1 MKQLIPSPSLS
12 SFSVGPLTIHF
23 YALCII
29 TGIAAAIWIGR
40 KRYANLGGNPD
51 DVSEVAIWAVPFG
64 IIGGRIYHV
73 ITSPS
78 QYFGTTG
85 NPIDALRI
93 WEGGLGIW
101 GAISLGAIGAYLYF
115 RTHKTSLNFRQLL
128 DSLAPGVI
136 VAQAIGRIGNYFNQE
151 VFGKPAP
158 GVIVAQAIGRIGNYF
173 NQEVFGKPTD
183 LPWGLEIDP
192 ANRPNGFES
201 YSTFHPTFLYELLWC
216 LVVAALLIKL
226 PGVLKQITSKQGDVF
241 ALYIFGYTAG
251 RVWIEN
257 LRIDEANLILG
268 LRLNIWVSLVV
279 LITASAYLI
288 ASKRRGNTKENH
300 IPS

>member
-78 QYFGTTG
+78 QYFGTNG

-128 DSLAPGVI
+128 DSL
-136 VAQAIGRIGNYFNQE
+136 
-151 VFGKPAP
+151 AP

-279 LITASAYLI
+279 LITVSAYLI

>member
-73 ITSPS
+73 ITSPA
-78 QYFGTTG
+78 QYFGANG
-85 NPIDALRI
+85 NPVDALKI

-101 GAISLGAIGAYLYF
+101 GAISLGAVGAYLYF
-115 RTHKTSLNFRQLL
+115 RTHKTTLNFRQLL
-128 DSLAPGVI
+128 DSLAPGV
-136 VAQAIGRIGNYFNQE
+136 V
-151 VFGKPAP
+151 
-158 GVIVAQAIGRIGNYF
+158 VAQAIGRIGNYF
-173 NQEVFGKPTD
+173 NQEVFGKPTE

-192 ANRPNGFES
+192 VNRPDGFES
-201 YSTFHPTFLYELLWC
+201 YATFHPTFLYELLWC
-216 LVVAALLIKL
+216 LVVAVLLIKL
-226 PGVLKQITSKQGDVF
+226 PGFLKQITSKQGDIF
-241 ALYIFGYTAG
+241 ALYILGYTLG
-251 RVWIEN
+251 RVWIES

-268 LRLNIWVSLVV
+268 LRLNIWVSLIV
-279 LITASAYLI
+279 LLTASAYLI

>member
-73 ITSPS
+73 VTSPS
-78 QYFGTTG
+78 QYFGSNG

-101 GAISLGAIGAYLYF
+101 GAISLGAVGAYLYF
-115 RTHKTSLNFRQLL
+115 KTHKTSLNFRQLL

-151 VFGKPAP
+151 VFGKPT
-158 GVIVAQAIGRIGNYF
+158 
-173 NQEVFGKPTD
+173 E
-183 LPWGLEIDP
+183 LPWGLEIDSV
-192 ANRPNGFES
+192 NRPNGFES
-201 YSTFHPTFLYELLWC
+201 YSTFHPTFLYELVWC
-216 LVVAALLIKL
+216 LVVAVLLIKL
-226 PGVLKQITSKQGDVF
+226 PGLLKKITARQGDVF
-241 ALYIFGYTAG
+241 ALYVFGYTAG
-251 RVWIEN
+251 RVWIET

-268 LRLNIWVSLVV
+268 LRLNIWVSLIV

>member
-78 QYFGTTG
+78 QYFGANG

-101 GAISLGAIGAYLYF
+101 GAISLGAVGAYLYF

-128 DSLAPGVI
+128 DSLAPGV
-136 VAQAIGRIGNYFNQE
+136 V
-151 VFGKPAP
+151 
-158 GVIVAQAIGRIGNYF
+158 VAQAIGRIGNYF
-173 NQEVFGKPTD
+173 NQEVFGKPTE
-183 LPWGLEIDP
+183 LPWGLEIDSV
-192 ANRPNGFES
+192 NRPNGFES

-226 PGVLKQITSKQGDVF
+226 PGVLKLITSKQGDVF
-241 ALYIFGYTAG
+241 ALYILGYTAG
-251 RVWIEN
+251 RVWIET

>member
-1 MKQLIPSPSLS
+1 MNQLIPSPSLS
-12 SFSVGPLTIHF
+12 SFSVGPLTIHI

-78 QYFGTTG
+78 QYFGSNG

-101 GAISLGAIGAYLYF
+101 GAISLGAVGAYLYF
-115 RTHKTSLNFRQLL
+115 KTHKTSLNFRQLL

-151 VFGKPAP
+151 VFGKPT
-158 GVIVAQAIGRIGNYF
+158 
-173 NQEVFGKPTD
+173 E
-183 LPWGLEIDP
+183 LPWGLEIDL

-216 LVVAALLIKL
+216 LVIAVLLIKL
-226 PGVLKQITSKQGDVF
+226 PGFLKKITARQGDVF
-241 ALYIFGYTAG
+241 ALYVFGYTAG
-251 RVWIEN
+251 RVWIET

-268 LRLNIWVSLVV
+268 LRLNIWVSLIV

>member
-1 MKQLIPSPSLS
+1 MEKLIPSPSLS

-40 KRYANLGGNPD
+40 KRYANLGGNPN

-73 ITSPS
+73 ITSPA
-78 QYFGTTG
+78 QYFGTNG
-85 NPIDALRI
+85 NPVDALKI

-101 GAISLGAIGAYLYF
+101 GAISLGAVGAYLYF
-115 RTHKTSLNFRQLL
+115 RTHKTTLNFRQLL
-128 DSLAPGVI
+128 DSLAPGV
-136 VAQAIGRIGNYFNQE
+136 V
-151 VFGKPAP
+151 
-158 GVIVAQAIGRIGNYF
+158 VAQAIGRIGNYF
-173 NQEVFGKPTD
+173 NQEVFGKPTE
-183 LPWGLEIDP
+183 LSWGLEIDP
-192 ANRPNGFES
+192 LNRPDGFES
-201 YSTFHPTFLYELLWC
+201 YATFHPTFLYELLWC
-216 LVVAALLIKL
+216 LVVAVLLIKL
-226 PGVLKQITSKQGDVF
+226 PGFLKQITSKQGDIF
-241 ALYIFGYTAG
+241 ALYILGYTLG
-251 RVWIEN
+251 RVWIES

-268 LRLNIWVSLVV
+268 LRLNIWVSLIV
-279 LITASAYLI
+279 LIAASAYLI

>member
-1 MKQLIPSPSLS
+1 MEQLIPSPSLS

-73 ITSPS
+73 ITSPA
-78 QYFGTTG
+78 QYFGANG
-85 NPIDALRI
+85 NPVDALRI

-101 GAISLGAIGAYLYF
+101 GAISLGAVGAYLYF
-115 RTHKTSLNFRQLL
+115 RTHKTTLNFRQLL
-128 DSLAPGVI
+128 DSLAPGV
-136 VAQAIGRIGNYFNQE
+136 V
-151 VFGKPAP
+151 
-158 GVIVAQAIGRIGNYF
+158 VAQAIGRIGNYF
-173 NQEVFGKPTD
+173 NQEVFGKPTE

-192 ANRPNGFES
+192 LNRPDGFES
-201 YSTFHPTFLYELLWC
+201 YATFHPTFLYELLWC
-216 LVVAALLIKL
+216 LVVAVLLIKL
-226 PGVLKQITSKQGDVF
+226 PGFLKQITSKQGDIF
-241 ALYIFGYTAG
+241 ALYILGYTLG
-251 RVWIEN
+251 RVWIES

-268 LRLNIWVSLVV
+268 IRLNIWVSLIV
-279 LITASAYLI
+279 LLTASAYLI

>member
-1 MKQLIPSPSLS
+1 MEQLIPSPSLS

-23 YALCII
+23 YAFCII

-73 ITSPS
+73 ITSPA
-78 QYFGTTG
+78 QYFGANG
-85 NPIDALRI
+85 NPVDALRI

-101 GAISLGAIGAYLYF
+101 GAISLGAVGAYLYF
-115 RTHKTSLNFRQLL
+115 RTHKTTLNFRQLL
-128 DSLAPGVI
+128 DSLAPGV
-136 VAQAIGRIGNYFNQE
+136 V
-151 VFGKPAP
+151 
-158 GVIVAQAIGRIGNYF
+158 VAQAIGRIGNYF
-173 NQEVFGKPTD
+173 NQEVFGKPTE

-192 ANRPNGFES
+192 VNRPDGFES
-201 YSTFHPTFLYELLWC
+201 YATFHPTFLYELLWC
-216 LVVAALLIKL
+216 LVVAVLLIKL
-226 PGVLKQITSKQGDVF
+226 PGFLKQITSKQGDIF
-241 ALYIFGYTAG
+241 ALYILGYTVG
-251 RVWIEN
+251 RVWIES

-268 LRLNIWVSLVV
+268 LRLNIWVSLIV
-279 LITASAYLI
+279 LLTASAYLI

>member
-73 ITSPS
+73 ITSPA
-78 QYFGTTG
+78 QYFGENG

-101 GAISLGAIGAYLYF
+101 GAISLGAVGAYLYF

-128 DSLAPGVI
+128 DSLAPGV
-136 VAQAIGRIGNYFNQE
+136 VL
-151 VFGKPAP
+151 
-158 GVIVAQAIGRIGNYF
+158 AQAIGRIGNYF
-173 NQEVFGKPTD
+173 NQEVFGKPTE

-192 ANRPNGFES
+192 VNRPDGFES
-201 YSTFHPTFLYELLWC
+201 YATFHPTFLYELLWC

-226 PGVLKQITSKQGDVF
+226 PGFLKKITSNQGDVF
-241 ALYIFGYTAG
+241 TLYILGYTLG
-251 RVWIEN
+251 RVWIEG

-268 LRLNIWVSLVV
+268 LRLNIWVSLIV

-288 ASKRRGNTKENH
+288 ANKRRGNTKENH

>member
-1 MKQLIPSPSLS
+1 MEQLIPSPSLS

-40 KRYANLGGNPD
+40 KRYANLGGNPE

-73 ITSPS
+73 ITSPA
-78 QYFGTTG
+78 QYFGANG
-85 NPIDALRI
+85 NPVDALRI

-101 GAISLGAIGAYLYF
+101 GAISLGAVGAYLYF
-115 RTHKTSLNFRQLL
+115 RTHKTTLNFRQLL
-128 DSLAPGVI
+128 DSLAPGV
-136 VAQAIGRIGNYFNQE
+136 V
-151 VFGKPAP
+151 
-158 GVIVAQAIGRIGNYF
+158 VAQAIGRIGNYF
-173 NQEVFGKPTD
+173 NQEVFGKPTE

-192 ANRPNGFES
+192 VNRPDGFES
-201 YSTFHPTFLYELLWC
+201 YATFHPTFLYELLWC
-216 LVVAALLIKL
+216 LVVAVLLIKL
-226 PGVLKQITSKQGDVF
+226 PGFLKQITSKQGDIF
-241 ALYIFGYTAG
+241 ALYILGYTLG
-251 RVWIEN
+251 RVWIES

-268 LRLNIWVSLVV
+268 LRLNIWVSLIV
-279 LITASAYLI
+279 LLTASAYLI

>member
-1 MKQLIPSPSLS
+1 MEQLIPSPSLS

-73 ITSPS
+73 ITSPA
-78 QYFGTTG
+78 QYFGANG
-85 NPIDALRI
+85 NPVDALRI

-101 GAISLGAIGAYLYF
+101 GAISLGAVGAYLYF
-115 RTHKTSLNFRQLL
+115 RTHKTTLNFRQLL
-128 DSLAPGVI
+128 DSLAPGVV
-136 VAQAIGRIGNYFNQE
+136 VAQA
-151 VFGKPAP
+151 V
-158 GVIVAQAIGRIGNYF
+158 GRIGNYF
-173 NQEVFGKPTD
+173 NQEVFGKPTE

-192 ANRPNGFES
+192 VNRPDGFES
-201 YSTFHPTFLYELLWC
+201 YATFHPTFLYELLWC
-216 LVVAALLIKL
+216 LVVAVLLIKL
-226 PGVLKQITSKQGDVF
+226 PGFLKQITSKQGDIF
-241 ALYIFGYTAG
+241 ALYILGYTLG
-251 RVWIEN
+251 RVWIES

-268 LRLNIWVSLVV
+268 LRLNIWVSLIV
-279 LITASAYLI
+279 LLTASAYLI

>member
-51 DVSEVAIWAVPFG
+51 EVSEVAIWAVPFG

-73 ITSPS
+73 VTSPS
-78 QYFGTTG
+78 QYFGSNG

-101 GAISLGAIGAYLYF
+101 GAISLGAVGAYLYF
-115 RTHKTSLNFRQLL
+115 KTHKTSLNFRQLL

-151 VFGKPAP
+151 VFGKPT
-158 GVIVAQAIGRIGNYF
+158 
-173 NQEVFGKPTD
+173 E
-183 LPWGLEIDP
+183 LPWGLEIDSV
-192 ANRPNGFES
+192 NRPNGFES

-216 LVVAALLIKL
+216 LVIAVLLIKL
-226 PGVLKQITSKQGDVF
+226 PGFLKKITARQGDVF
-241 ALYIFGYTAG
+241 ALYVFGYTAG
-251 RVWIEN
+251 RVWIET

-268 LRLNIWVSLVV
+268 LRLNIWVSLIV

>member
-12 SFSVGPLTIHF
+12 SFSIGPITIHF

-29 TGIAAAIWIGR
+29 TGIATAIWIGR

-78 QYFGTTG
+78 QYFGANG

-101 GAISLGAIGAYLYF
+101 GAISLGAVGAYLYF

-128 DSLAPGVI
+128 DSLAPGV
-136 VAQAIGRIGNYFNQE
+136 V
-151 VFGKPAP
+151 
-158 GVIVAQAIGRIGNYF
+158 VAQAIGRIGNYF
-173 NQEVFGKPTD
+173 NQEVFGKPTE
-183 LPWGLEIDP
+183 LPWGLEIDL

-216 LVVAALLIKL
+216 LVVAVLLIKL
-226 PGVLKQITSKQGDVF
+226 PGFLKQVTSKQGDVF
-241 ALYIFGYTAG
+241 ALYILGYTAG
-251 RVWIEN
+251 RIWIET
-257 LRIDEANLILG
+257 LRIDEANLIFG
-268 LRLNIWVSLVV
+268 LRLNIWVSFIV

-288 ASKRRGNTKENH
+288 ASKRRGNTKENRL
-300 IPS
+300 SS

>member
-1 MKQLIPSPSLS
+1 MNQLIPSPSLS

-73 ITSPS
+73 ITSPK
-78 QYFGTTG
+78 QYFGANG

-101 GAISLGAIGAYLYF
+101 GAISLGAVGAYLYF

-151 VFGKPAP
+151 VFGKPT
-158 GVIVAQAIGRIGNYF
+158 
-173 NQEVFGKPTD
+173 E
-183 LPWGLEIDP
+183 LPWGLEIDSV
-192 ANRPNGFES
+192 NRPNGFES
-201 YSTFHPTFLYELLWC
+201 YSTFHPTFLYELVWC
-216 LVVAALLIKL
+216 LVVAVLLIKL
-226 PGVLKQITSKQGDVF
+226 PGFLKKITARQGDVF
-241 ALYIFGYTAG
+241 ALYVFGYTAG
-251 RVWIEN
+251 RVWIET

-268 LRLNIWVSLVV
+268 LRLNIWVSFIV
-279 LITASAYLI
+279 LITACAYLI

-300 IPS
+300 ITS

>member
-1 MKQLIPSPSLS
+1 MEQLIPSPSLS

-40 KRYANLGGNPD
+40 KRYANQGGNPD

-73 ITSPS
+73 ITSPA
-78 QYFGTTG
+78 QYFGANG
-85 NPIDALRI
+85 NPVDALRI

-101 GAISLGAIGAYLYF
+101 GAISLGAAGAYLYF
-115 RTHKTSLNFRQLL
+115 RTHKTTLNFRQLL
-128 DSLAPGVI
+128 DSLAPGV
-136 VAQAIGRIGNYFNQE
+136 V
-151 VFGKPAP
+151 
-158 GVIVAQAIGRIGNYF
+158 VAQAIGRIGNYF
-173 NQEVFGKPTD
+173 NQEVFGKPTE

-192 ANRPNGFES
+192 VNRPDGFES
-201 YSTFHPTFLYELLWC
+201 YATFHPTFLYELLWC
-216 LVVAALLIKL
+216 LVVAVLLIKL
-226 PGVLKQITSKQGDVF
+226 PGFLKQITSKQGDVF
-241 ALYIFGYTAG
+241 ALYILGYTLG
-251 RVWIEN
+251 RVWIES

-268 LRLNIWVSLVV
+268 LRLNIWVSLIV

>member
-1 MKQLIPSPSLS
+1 MEQLIPSPSLS

-73 ITSPS
+73 ITSPA
-78 QYFGTTG
+78 QYFGANG
-85 NPIDALRI
+85 NPVDALRI

-101 GAISLGAIGAYLYF
+101 GAISLGAVGAYLYF
-115 RTHKTSLNFRQLL
+115 RTHKTTLNFRQLL
-128 DSLAPGVI
+128 DSLAPGV
-136 VAQAIGRIGNYFNQE
+136 V
-151 VFGKPAP
+151 
-158 GVIVAQAIGRIGNYF
+158 VAQAIGRIGNYF
-173 NQEVFGKPTD
+173 NQEVFGKPTE

-192 ANRPNGFES
+192 LNRPDGFES
-201 YSTFHPTFLYELLWC
+201 YATFHPTFLYELLWC
-216 LVVAALLIKL
+216 LVVAVLLIKL
-226 PGVLKQITSKQGDVF
+226 PGFLKQITSKQGDIF
-241 ALYIFGYTAG
+241 ALYILGYTLG
-251 RVWIEN
+251 RVWIES

-268 LRLNIWVSLVV
+268 LRLNIWVSLIV
-279 LITASAYLI
+279 LLTASAYLI

>member
-73 ITSPS
+73 VTSPS
-78 QYFGTTG
+78 QYFGSNG

-101 GAISLGAIGAYLYF
+101 GAISLGAVGAYLYF
-115 RTHKTSLNFRQLL
+115 KTHKTSLNFRQRL

-151 VFGKPAP
+151 VFGKPT
-158 GVIVAQAIGRIGNYF
+158 
-173 NQEVFGKPTD
+173 E
-183 LPWGLEIDP
+183 LPWGLEIDSV
-192 ANRPNGFES
+192 NRPNGFES

-216 LVVAALLIKL
+216 LVIAVLLIKL
-226 PGVLKQITSKQGDVF
+226 PGFLKKITARQGDVF
-241 ALYIFGYTAG
+241 ALYVFGYTAG
-251 RVWIEN
+251 RVWIET

-268 LRLNIWVSLVV
+268 LRLNIWVSLIV

>member
-40 KRYANLGGNPD
+40 RRYANLGGNPD

-73 ITSPS
+73 ITSPA
-78 QYFGTTG
+78 QYFGENG

-101 GAISLGAIGAYLYF
+101 GAISLGAVGAYLYF

-128 DSLAPGVI
+128 DSLAPGV
-136 VAQAIGRIGNYFNQE
+136 VL
-151 VFGKPAP
+151 
-158 GVIVAQAIGRIGNYF
+158 AQAIGRIGNYF
-173 NQEVFGKPTD
+173 NQEVFGKPTE

-192 ANRPNGFES
+192 VNRPDGFES
-201 YSTFHPTFLYELLWC
+201 YATFHPTFLYELLWC

-226 PGVLKQITSKQGDVF
+226 PGFLKKITSNQGDVF
-241 ALYIFGYTAG
+241 TLYILGYTLG
-251 RVWIEN
+251 RVWIEG

-268 LRLNIWVSLVV
+268 LRLNIWVSLIV
-279 LITASAYLI
+279 LVTASAYLI
-288 ASKRRGNTKENH
+288 ANKRRGNTKENH

>member
-29 TGIAAAIWIGR
+29 TGIAVAIWIGR
-40 KRYANLGGNPD
+40 KRFANLGGNPD

-78 QYFGTTG
+78 QYFGANG

-101 GAISLGAIGAYLYF
+101 GAISLGAVGAYFYF

-128 DSLAPGVI
+128 DSLAPGVV
-136 VAQAIGRIGNYFNQE
+136 VAQAS
-151 VFGKPAP
+151 
-158 GVIVAQAIGRIGNYF
+158 GRIGNYF
-173 NQEVFGKPTD
+173 NQEVFGKPTE

-192 ANRPNGFES
+192 VNRPNGFES

>member
-73 ITSPS
+73 VTSPS
-78 QYFGTTG
+78 QYFGSNG

-101 GAISLGAIGAYLYF
+101 GAISLGAVGAYLYF

-151 VFGKPAP
+151 VFGKPT
-158 GVIVAQAIGRIGNYF
+158 
-173 NQEVFGKPTD
+173 E
-183 LPWGLEIDP
+183 LPWGLEIDSV
-192 ANRPNGFES
+192 NRPNGFES

-226 PGVLKQITSKQGDVF
+226 PGVLKLITSKQGDVF
-241 ALYIFGYTAG
+241 ALYILGYTAG
-251 RVWIEN
+251 RVWIET

-268 LRLNIWVSLVV
+268 LRLNIWVSLIV

>member
-29 TGIAAAIWIGR
+29 TGIAAAIWLGR
-40 KRYANLGGNPD
+40 RRYANLGGNPD

-73 ITSPS
+73 ITSPA
-78 QYFGTTG
+78 QYFGGNG

-101 GAISLGAIGAYLYF
+101 GAISLGAVGAYLYF

-128 DSLAPGVI
+128 DSLAPGV
-136 VAQAIGRIGNYFNQE
+136 VL
-151 VFGKPAP
+151 
-158 GVIVAQAIGRIGNYF
+158 AQAIGRIGNYF
-173 NQEVFGKPTD
+173 NQEVFGKPTE

-192 ANRPNGFES
+192 VNRPDGFES
-201 YSTFHPTFLYELLWC
+201 YATFHPTFLYELLWC
-216 LVVAALLIKL
+216 LVVAVLLIKL
-226 PGVLKQITSKQGDVF
+226 PGFLKKITSNQGDVF
-241 ALYIFGYTAG
+241 TLYILGYTLG
-251 RVWIEN
+251 RVWIEG

-268 LRLNIWVSLVV
+268 LRLNIWVSLIV
-279 LITASAYLI
+279 LVTASAYLI
-288 ASKRRGNTKENH
+288 ANKRRGNTKENH

>member
-40 KRYANLGGNPD
+40 ERYANLGGNPD

-73 ITSPS
+73 VTSPS
-78 QYFGTTG
+78 QYFGSNG

-101 GAISLGAIGAYLYF
+101 GAISLGAVGAYLYF
-115 RTHKTSLNFRQLL
+115 KTHKTSLNFRQLL

-151 VFGKPAP
+151 VFGKPT
-158 GVIVAQAIGRIGNYF
+158 
-173 NQEVFGKPTD
+173 E
-183 LPWGLEIDP
+183 LPWGLEIDSV
-192 ANRPNGFES
+192 NRPNGFES

-216 LVVAALLIKL
+216 LVIAVLLIKL
-226 PGVLKQITSKQGDVF
+226 PGFLKKITARQGDVF
-241 ALYIFGYTAG
+241 ALYVFGYTAG
-251 RVWIEN
+251 RVWIET

-268 LRLNIWVSLVV
+268 LRLNIWVSLIV

>member
-1 MKQLIPSPSLS
+1 MEQLIPSPSLS

-73 ITSPS
+73 ITSPA
-78 QYFGTTG
+78 QYFGANG
-85 NPIDALRI
+85 NPVDALKI

-101 GAISLGAIGAYLYF
+101 GAISLGAVGAYLYF
-115 RTHKTSLNFRQLL
+115 RTHKTTLNFRQLL
-128 DSLAPGVI
+128 DSLAPGV
-136 VAQAIGRIGNYFNQE
+136 
-151 VFGKPAP
+151 
-158 GVIVAQAIGRIGNYF
+158 VIAQAIGRIGNYF
-173 NQEVFGKPTD
+173 NQEVFGKPTE

-192 ANRPNGFES
+192 VNRPDGFES
-201 YSTFHPTFLYELLWC
+201 YATFHPTFLYELLWC
-216 LVVAALLIKL
+216 LVVAVLLFKL
-226 PGVLKQITSKQGDVF
+226 PGFLKQITSKQGDIF
-241 ALYIFGYTAG
+241 ALYILGYTLG
-251 RVWIEN
+251 RVWIES

-268 LRLNIWVSLVV
+268 LRLNIWVSLIV

>member
-29 TGIAAAIWIGR
+29 TGIAVAIWIGR

-78 QYFGTTG
+78 QYFGANG

-101 GAISLGAIGAYLYF
+101 GAISLGAVGAYLYF

-128 DSLAPGVI
+128 DSLAPGV
-136 VAQAIGRIGNYFNQE
+136 V
-151 VFGKPAP
+151 
-158 GVIVAQAIGRIGNYF
+158 VAQAIGRIGNYF

>member
-1 MKQLIPSPSLS
+1 MEQLIPSPSLS

-73 ITSPS
+73 ITSPA
-78 QYFGTTG
+78 QYFGANG
-85 NPIDALRI
+85 NPVDALKI

-101 GAISLGAIGAYLYF
+101 GAISLGAVGAYLYF
-115 RTHKTSLNFRQLL
+115 RTHKTTLNFRQLL
-128 DSLAPGVI
+128 DSLAPGVV
-136 VAQAIGRIGNYFNQE
+136 VAQAIGR
-151 VFGKPAP
+151 V
-158 GVIVAQAIGRIGNYF
+158 GNYF
-173 NQEVFGKPTD
+173 NQEVFGKPTE

-192 ANRPNGFES
+192 VNRPDGFES
-201 YSTFHPTFLYELLWC
+201 YATFHPTFLYELLWC
-216 LVVAALLIKL
+216 LVVAVLLIKL
-226 PGVLKQITSKQGDVF
+226 PGFLKQITSKQGDIF
-241 ALYIFGYTAG
+241 ALYILGYTLG
-251 RVWIEN
+251 RVWIES

-268 LRLNIWVSLVV
+268 LRLNIWVSLIV
-279 LITASAYLI
+279 LLTASAYLI
-288 ASKRRGNTKENH
+288 AIKRRGNTKENH

>member
-1 MKQLIPSPSLS
+1 MQLLIPSPSFT
-12 SFSVGPLTIHF
+12 SFSVGPLTVHF
-23 YALCII
+23 YALCVIA
-29 TGIAAAIWIGR
+29 GISIAIWIGS

-51 DVSEVAIWAVPFG
+51 DVFEVAIWAVPFG

-78 QYFGTTG
+78 QYFGANG

-101 GAISLGAIGAYLYF
+101 GAISLGAVGAYLYF

-128 DSLAPGVI
+128 DSLAPGVV
-136 VAQAIGRIGNYFNQE
+136 VAQAIGR
-151 VFGKPAP
+151 V
-158 GVIVAQAIGRIGNYF
+158 GNYF
-173 NQEVFGKPTD
+173 NQEVFGKPTE
-183 LPWGLEIDP
+183 LPWGLEIDL

-216 LVVAALLIKL
+216 LVVAVLLIKL
-226 PGVLKQITSKQGDVF
+226 PGFLKQITPKQGDVF
-241 ALYIFGYTAG
+241 ALYILGYTAG
-251 RVWIEN
+251 RVWIET
-257 LRIDEANLILG
+257 LRIDEANLIFG
-268 LRLNIWVSLVV
+268 LRLNIWVSFIV

-300 IPS
+300 LPS

>member
-1 MKQLIPSPSLS
+1 MEQLIPSPSLS

-73 ITSPS
+73 ITSPA
-78 QYFGTTG
+78 QYFGANG
-85 NPIDALRI
+85 NPVDALKI

-101 GAISLGAIGAYLYF
+101 GAISLGAVGAYLYF
-115 RTHKTSLNFRQLL
+115 RTHKTTLNFRQLL
-128 DSLAPGVI
+128 DSLAPGV
-136 VAQAIGRIGNYFNQE
+136 V
-151 VFGKPAP
+151 
-158 GVIVAQAIGRIGNYF
+158 VAQAIGRIGNYF
-173 NQEVFGKPTD
+173 NQEVFGKPTE

-192 ANRPNGFES
+192 VNRPDGFES
-201 YSTFHPTFLYELLWC
+201 YATFHPTFLYELLWC
-216 LVVAALLIKL
+216 LVVAVLLIKL
-226 PGVLKQITSKQGDVF
+226 PGFLKQITSKQGDIF
-241 ALYIFGYTAG
+241 ALYILGYTLG
-251 RVWIEN
+251 RVWIES

-268 LRLNIWVSLVV
+268 LRLNIWVSLIV
-279 LITASAYLI
+279 LITASAYLN

>member
-78 QYFGTTG
+78 QYFGANG
-85 NPIDALRI
+85 DPIDALRI

-101 GAISLGAIGAYLYF
+101 GAISLGAVGAYLYF

-128 DSLAPGVI
+128 DSLAPGVV

-151 VFGKPAP
+151 VFG
-158 GVIVAQAIGRIGNYF
+158 R
-173 NQEVFGKPTD
+173 PTE

-192 ANRPNGFES
+192 VNRPNGFES

-241 ALYIFGYTAG
+241 ALYILGYTAG
-251 RVWIEN
+251 RVWIET

-268 LRLNIWVSLVV
+268 LRLNIWVSLIV
-279 LITASAYLI
+279 LIAASAYLI
-288 ASKRRGNTKENH
+288 ASKRRGNTNENH

>member
-1 MKQLIPSPSLS
+1 MEQLIPSPSLS

-73 ITSPS
+73 ITSPA
-78 QYFGTTG
+78 QYFGTNG
-85 NPIDALRI
+85 NPVDALKI

-101 GAISLGAIGAYLYF
+101 GAISLGAVGAYLYF
-115 RTHKTSLNFRQLL
+115 RTHKTTLNFRQLL
-128 DSLAPGVI
+128 DSLAPGV
-136 VAQAIGRIGNYFNQE
+136 V
-151 VFGKPAP
+151 
-158 GVIVAQAIGRIGNYF
+158 VAQAIGRIGNYF
-173 NQEVFGKPTD
+173 NQEVFGKPTE

-192 ANRPNGFES
+192 VNRPDGFES
-201 YSTFHPTFLYELLWC
+201 YATFHPTFLYELLWC
-216 LVVAALLIKL
+216 LVVAVLLIKL
-226 PGVLKQITSKQGDVF
+226 PGFLKQITSKQGDIF
-241 ALYIFGYTAG
+241 ALYILGYTLG
-251 RVWIEN
+251 RVWIES

-268 LRLNIWVSLVV
+268 LRLNIWVSLIV
-279 LITASAYLI
+279 LIAASAYLI

>member
-12 SFSVGPLTIHF
+12 SFSVGPITIHF

-29 TGIAAAIWIGR
+29 TGIATAIWIGR

-78 QYFGTTG
+78 QYFGANG

-101 GAISLGAIGAYLYF
+101 GAISLGAVGAYLYF

-128 DSLAPGVI
+128 DSLAPGVV
-136 VAQAIGRIGNYFNQE
+136 VAQAIGR
-151 VFGKPAP
+151 V
-158 GVIVAQAIGRIGNYF
+158 GNYF
-173 NQEVFGKPTD
+173 NQEVFGKPTE
-183 LPWGLEIDP
+183 LPWGLEIDL

-216 LVVAALLIKL
+216 LVVAVLLIKL
-226 PGVLKQITSKQGDVF
+226 PGFLKQVTSKQGDVF
-241 ALYIFGYTAG
+241 ALYILGYTSG
-251 RVWIEN
+251 RVWIET
-257 LRIDEANLILG
+257 LRIDEANLIFG
-268 LRLNIWVSLVV
+268 LRLNIWVSFIV

-300 IPS
+300 LPS